1 MISIGI
7 FSGYYPYSLQ
17 QTIEELK
24 KAGIHSVQLDLKF
37 TDYPE
42 LLDKH
47 KVADNLTKDKA
58 HTIRDAFR
66 NADIEIVAISGYTNI
81 LAPIKETREK
91 NIQYVKTMLAY
102 ARDFGTSYVV
112 SETGTYSQVD
122 DYHFDENNHLENT
135 YLEFEAILRELV
147 QYASEHGATLV
158 IEPYVNNVIC
168 SVEAVKRIFKDI
180 HHPALGLLMDPSNY
194 FTPSNIQQMDEILI
208 NIFQEVGDKIVLAHA
223 KDVCTQERACERITE
238 SIDEGVSHV
247 YRGSGGM
254 ALPAAG
260 KGSLNYNLYIAL
272 LSKWHPNIPMIIEH
286 LEMADIPRAKQ
297 FLKTKLKEESA

>member
-7 FSGYYPYSLQ
+7 FSGYYPFSLQ

-37 TDYPE
+37 TDFPE

-66 NADIEIVAISGYTNI
+66 NADIEIVAISGYTNV
-81 LAPIKETREK
+81 LAPVKETRQK
-91 NIQYVKTMLAY
+91 NIQYLKTMLAY

-122 DYHFDENNHLENT
+122 DYHFDEQNHLEAT
-135 YLEFEAILRELV
+135 YLEFKEILRDLV
-147 QYASEHGATLV
+147 QYASEHDAMLV
-158 IEPYVNNVIC
+158 IEPYVNNAIC
-168 SVEAVKRIFKDI
+168 SVDVVKRIFKDV

-194 FTPSNIQQMDEILI
+194 FTPYNIQEMGEMLVYM
-208 NIFQEVGDKIVLAHA
+208 FQELGDKVVLAHA
-223 KDVCTQERACERITE
+223 KDVCKQENTCERMTE
-238 SIDEGVSHV
+238 NVDEGVSHV

-260 KGSLNYNLYIAL
+260 KGHLNYNLYIAL
-272 LSKWHPNIPMIIEH
+272 LAKYHPNIPIIIEH